1 MNPLQSSKNRLL
13 VICSLLAPGFVFS
26 QQHPNILLIISDD
39 LRPELGCYGH
49 PEVIT
54 PNIDSLAKKGV
65 LFENA
70 YCQAALSGP
79 SRASLLSGLRPST
92 NGYIHNATRFRTLM
106 PELETMPEYFGRHG
120 YTTIRIGKI
129 FHDDDRK
136 QMLDCFNTK
145 AALPDFG
152 RPADADYKDP
162 ENKRRLNEH
171 RRQKIAK
178 YGPTGIGGMALG
190 PVCEFYDEQD
200 DKYHDGYITRSA
212 IETLKKLN
220 REQSPFLLCIG
231 YKKPHLSFIAPK
243 KYWDLYE
250 GKNIPLPD
258 NCRPPLNAPTFTLH
272 DSFEVRTRMDV
283 DKYGPFDPDFQRYLM
298 RGYLAC
304 VSFVDQQIGR
314 LMEALRQEGLEENT
328 IIVFLGDHGWHLG
341 EMGIWGK
348 ATNYEIATRVPMI
361 IVDPHTGAS
370 GARSREIVELLDLFP
385 TLADLAGLE
394 APHSL
399 EGYSL
404 RRILEKPEKSHD
416 RIAVS
421 QFPCPALREWA
432 GVKTSDNV
440 RQEYFDFALKEIE
453 TRIRIENPDTPLNI
467 FQEHVIGYSVRNE
480 RYRAIIWI
488 DQRKIP
494 FRIIARELYDEKSD
508 GSERVNI
515 AREPR
520 SQKIL
525 RRLESRMWNQ
535 IGYQSKFR
543 L

>member
-1 MNPLQSSKNRLL
+1 
-13 VICSLLAPGFVFS
+13 
-26 QQHPNILLIISDD
+26 
-39 LRPELGCYGH
+39 
-49 PEVIT
+49 
-54 PNIDSLAKKGV
+54 
-65 LFENA
+65 
-70 YCQAALSGP
+70 
-79 SRASLLSGLRPST
+79 
-92 NGYIHNATRFRTLM
+92 
-106 PELETMPEYFGRHG
+106 
-120 YTTIRIGKI
+120 
-129 FHDDDRK
+129 
-136 QMLDCFNTK
+136 
-145 AALPDFG
+145 
-152 RPADADYKDP
+152 
-162 ENKRRLNEH
+162 
-171 RRQKIAK
+171 
-178 YGPTGIGGMALG
+178 
-190 PVCEFYDEQD
+190 
-200 DKYHDGYITRSA
+200 
-212 IETLKKLN
+212 
-220 REQSPFLLCIG
+220 
-231 YKKPHLSFIAPK
+231 
-243 KYWDLYE
+243 
-250 GKNIPLPD
+250 
-258 NCRPPLNAPTFTLH
+258 
-272 DSFEVRTRMDV
+272 
-283 DKYGPFDPDFQRYLM
+283 
-298 RGYLAC
+298 
-304 VSFVDQQIGR
+304 
-314 LMEALRQEGLEENT
+314 
-328 IIVFLGDHGWHLG
+328 
-341 EMGIWGK
+341 MGIWGK